1 MSAADMEPLD
11 DFIRRARIWLEVHMP
26 RRADAAPSSGG
37 RRTEEEELARV
48 TECRRLQRM
57 LYDGGLAGICVP
69 PEYGGQG
76 LTSAHQEAFN
86 RLITGYDYPAE
97 IQVPT
102 FTPCMAVI
110 LDSGTEEQKQRHIPP
125 ILRGEELWMQFLSEP
140 SGGSDVASARTS
152 AVHDGD
158 GWLLNGSKIWTTGAW
173 WADWA
178 LCLAR
183 TNWDVPKHRGLT
195 VLMLPIRQPGIEI
208 HRIEMVNGSREFC
221 QEYLT
226 DVRVPDS
233 DRLGEVDGGWTVGR
247 RWMYHERT
255 TNGGSPY
262 VTRPDSLIRTL
273 YGPPGGA
280 AGLARRSKAAGYPD
294 DATRQQA
301 VGEARALELVGSA
314 LTRHVAA
321 GIEGGTMPDQAAA
334 VTKLFAGLATA
345 RLIQLGYELAGPAAA
360 AWDAPEQEE
369 AAGVTYLMRQAM
381 CIGGGT
387 TEMNRQIVSER
398 VLGMP
403 RPESLDKNVP
413 FRDVPRGPA

>member
-1 MSAADMEPLD
+1 
-11 DFIRRARIWLEVHMP
+11 
-26 RRADAAPSSGG
+26 
-37 RRTEEEELARV
+37 
-48 TECRRLQRM
+48 
-57 LYDGGLAGICVP
+57 
-69 PEYGGQG
+69 
-76 LTSAHQEAFN
+76 
-86 RLITGYDYPAE
+86 
-97 IQVPT
+97 
-102 FTPCMAVI
+102 
-110 LDSGTEEQKQRHIPP
+110 
-125 ILRGEELWMQFLSEP
+125 MQFLSEP

-152 AVHDGD
+152 ASRHGD

-183 TNWDVPKHRGLT
+183 TNWDVPKHRGLS
-195 VLMLPIRQPGIEI
+195 VFMLPIRQPGIEI

-226 DVRVPDS
+226 DVPVPDR
-233 DRLGEVDGGWTVGR
+233 DRLGAVDDGWTVGR

-262 VTRPDSLIRTL
+262 ITRPDGLIRTL

-280 AGLARRSKAAGYPD
+280 AGLARRSTAAGYPD
-294 DATRQQA
+294 DVVRQQA
-301 VGEARALELVGSA
+301 VGEARAVELVGSA

-321 GIEGGTMPDQAAA
+321 AIEEGTMPDQAAA
-334 VTKLFAGLATA
+334 LTKLFAGLATA
-345 RLIQLGYELAGPAAA
+345 RLIQLEYELAGPAAA
-360 AWDAPEQEE
+360 AWDASSAEE
-369 AAGVTYLMRQAM
+369 PAGVTYLMRQAM

-403 RPESLDKNVP
+403 RSESLDRDVP
-413 FRDVPRGPA
+413 FRDVPHGSA